1 MTLARKV
8 VLALLVILICALIP
22 LTPAAGAC
30 PDWNPTC
37 SNDGTPT
44 SSVSDGQ
51 VIVGLVTGAEGAG
64 VATASNPPAA
74 EPRPYRYRLTTPCA
88 IDDAAVGGCL
98 PGQAACPQADGRVVG
113 YYVVQRQRLL
123 VEPPIDAAPVPEGT
137 ALGQPYGGFVETWR
151 GCVDVTE
158 LNPAPTPAEVFAY
171 FQTLP
176 LPQLATSV
184 QPPGGTVLVGLPTIF
199 FTDAPT
205 QQVFTVDIRGF
216 QVVITAAAQEF
227 AWHTGDGGAVVTSAG
242 PGAPYPNQTV
252 TYDYTSGTYSTYVTV
267 TWGGTFTVNG
277 SAPVEVGGTTTT
289 DGPAV
294 QLTAVQ
300 ARAELVNPYD

>member
-1 MTLARKV
+1 MQTPCQIDDANIGACQPGATPCPTVPGRVISFYV
-8 VLALLVILICALIP
+8 VQHQRLALDASAP
-22 LTPAAGAC
+22 
-30 PDWNPTC
+30 N
-37 SNDGTPT
+37 
-44 SSVSDGQ
+44 DGQ
-51 VIVGLVTGAEGAG
+51 VP
-64 VATASNPPAA
+64 PPAV
-74 EPRPYRYRLTTPCA
+74 
-88 IDDAAVGGCL
+88 AVGE
-98 PGQAACPQADGRVVG
+98 G
-113 YYVVQRQRLL
+113 YGPWVT
-123 VEPPIDAAPVPEGT
+123 EGT
-137 ALGQPYGGFVETWR
+137 A
-151 GCVDVTE
+151 CVDVTE

-216 QVVITAAAQEF
+216 TVAITAEARQF
-227 AWHTGDGGAVVTSAG
+227 TWHTGDGAGAITSDG

-252 TYDYTSGTYSTYVTV
+252 THDYTSGTYSTYVTV
-267 TWGGTFTVNG
+267 TWGGTFTVDG

-289 DGPAV
+289 DGPPV

-300 ARAELVNPYD
+300 ARAVLTNPYD

>member
-1 MTLARKV
+1 VRRRVALLAVLVPV
-8 VLALLVILICALIP
+8 VLMINPADALACGTVNNPCPPPTEVSAGSGSFDVASLADGPGGIP
-22 LTPAAGAC
+22 VASKVSPDPWPA
-30 PDWNPTC
+30 
-37 SNDGTPT
+37 
-44 SSVSDGQ
+44 
-51 VIVGLVTGAEGAG
+51 
-64 VATASNPPAA
+64 
-74 EPRPYRYRLTTPCA
+74 YRYRLITPC
-88 IDDAAVGGCL
+88 
-98 PGQAACPQADGRVVG
+98 QAADDNGVGCQGGLVCDPVDGRVIQYLVS
-113 YYVVQRQRLL
+113 QRQAL
-123 VEPPIDAAPVPEGT
+123 VRPADTAPGDVANDAALAAGLLPGT
-137 ALGQPYGGFVETWR
+137 SRSGFVPYRE
-151 GCVDVTE
+151 GCVDITD

-216 QVVITAAAQEF
+216 TVAITAEARQF
-227 AWHTGDGGAVVTSAG
+227 TWHTGDGAGAITSDG

-252 TYDYTSGTYSTYVTV
+252 THDYTSGTYTTYVTV
-267 TWGGTFTVNG
+267 TWGGTFTVDG

-289 DGPAV
+289 DGPPV

-300 ARAELVNPYD
+300 ARAVLTNPYD